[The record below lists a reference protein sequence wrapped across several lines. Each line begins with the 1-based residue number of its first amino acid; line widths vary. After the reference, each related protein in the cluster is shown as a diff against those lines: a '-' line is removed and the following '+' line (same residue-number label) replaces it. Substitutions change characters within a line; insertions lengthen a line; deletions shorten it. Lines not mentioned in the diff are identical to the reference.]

1 MGDDQSGQIHEI
13 GFSLYTELLD
23 RAVKAL
29 KSGKV
34 PDMDKPIHQGTEID
48 LGVPAL
54 LPDDYIYDIHT
65 RLIMYKRIS
74 NAANQHELDEL
85 RVELID
91 RFGLLPEFAKNLFEV
106 TSMKLLTQS
115 IGVEKITAVD
125 SLVRIIFD
133 LNANIN
139 PAHLIALIQSEPE
152 VYKLNGTNTL
162 IIYKDTTE
170 CEERVKILRH
180 ILDSLMLQEAA

>member
-1 MGDDQSGQIHEI
+1 MINRYI
-13 GFSLYTELLD
+13 
-23 RAVKAL
+23 R
-29 KSGKV
+29 
-34 PDMDKPIHQGTEID
+34 GTTIE

-54 LPDDYIYDIHT
+54 LPDDYIVDIHS

-74 NAANQHELDEL
+74 NAPGQSALDEI

-91 RFGLLPEFAKNLFEV
+91 RFGLLPEQAKNLFDV
-106 TSMKLLTQS
+106 TSLKLLTQD

-125 SLVRIIFD
+125 SLVRIIFN

-139 PAHLIALIQSEPE
+139 PAKLISLIQSEPQ

-162 IIYKDTTE
+162 IIYKETTE
-170 CEERVKILRH
+170 SEQRVTILRE
-180 ILDSLMLQEAA
+180 ILSSLMLQEAA